1 MTTAMVRRPLG
12 LHCTLDTSV
21 ANDNSTFAYA
31 SRTGPGAGYSF
42 VIAAGGPNDQYKL
55 FLKKSDYSTPWYVL
69 AENIVGIK
77 IWLEGEA
84 SDLH

>member
-1 MTTAMVRRPLG
+1 MRAKPAPALVTA
-12 LHCTLDTSV
+12 S
-21 ANDNSTFAYA
+21 S
-31 SRTGPGAGYSF
+31 SRL
-42 VIAAGGPNDQYKL
+42 GPNDQYKL

-84 SDLH
+84 SDLD